1 MINILKTFSSLLK
14 NKYELQENDWKNDSN
29 ELLRKEEKHEIEI
42 QSCRKVKTIK
52 FC

>member
-1 MINILKTFSSLLK
+1 MTGKRIKRTFK
-14 NKYELQENDWKNDSN
+14 K
-29 ELLRKEEKHEIEI
+29 RGKHEIEI